1 MKAAIAPN
9 IFVCVTLYFLISFS
23 QLEAE
28 KRDLIIAFDPTII
41 HAKSCIKRPLAWN
54 KGKEI

>member
-9 IFVCVTLYFLISFS
+9 IFVCVILYFLISFS

-28 KRDLIIAFDPTII
+28 KRDLITAFDPTII
-41 HAKSCIKRPLAWN
+41 QAKSCIKRPFAWN
-54 KGKEI
+54 KGREI